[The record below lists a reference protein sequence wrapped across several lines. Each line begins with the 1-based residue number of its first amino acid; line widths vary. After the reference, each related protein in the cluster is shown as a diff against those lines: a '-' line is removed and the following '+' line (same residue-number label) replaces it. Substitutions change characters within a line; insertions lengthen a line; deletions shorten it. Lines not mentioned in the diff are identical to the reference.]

1 MNINSLRKIEK
12 TTGMILIQI
21 KSSAGVAEL
30 WFGRRK
36 EIVVHKNKADK
47 NLRNKVL

>member
-1 MNINSLRKIEK
+1 MNVNSLRKIEK

-21 KSSAGVAEL
+21 KSSDGVAEL
-30 WFGRRK
+30 WFGRRI
-36 EIVVHKNKADK
+36 EIVLRKNKSDK